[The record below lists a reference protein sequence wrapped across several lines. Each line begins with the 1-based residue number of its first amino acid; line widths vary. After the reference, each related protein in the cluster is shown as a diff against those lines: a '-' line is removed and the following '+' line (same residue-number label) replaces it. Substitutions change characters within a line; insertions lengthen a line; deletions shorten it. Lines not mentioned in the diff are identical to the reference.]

1 MWLTNLFGKVKNIS
15 SDLSTEL
22 TKSLRLRL
30 CSKCPQK
37 RNYFRYLFVF
47 KKRGVAQCKI
57 CKCALAD
64 KVIWQDEK
72 CPLGKW

>member
-15 SDLSTEL
+15 SDLSNEL

-37 RNYFRYLFVF
+37 RNYFIDTYSCL
-47 KKRGVAQCKI
+47 KKEV
-57 CKCALAD
+57 
-64 KVIWQDEK
+64 
-72 CPLGKW
+72 